1 VIELTYEVLIALL
14 GVQAPQPYLLQWI
27 LSQPQEQF
35 FNLMFYGGKL
45 RFSRQNHEFRLTN
58 LLISNHDCKEHQWQE
73 GGSIENAGLIPLH
86 GIAFYC
92 LATIPAAE
100 ISPDWL
106 CHEN

>member
-1 VIELTYEVLIALL
+1 MIELTYEVLIALL